1 MDETCQWLNIPEKEK
16 NTSMGKD
23 NTELGVRQC

>member
-1 MDETCQWLNIPEKEK
+1 MVETRPKLLFPEKQK

-23 NTELGVRQC
+23 NTELGVIKC